1 MRCTSVQMGYALGRI
16 EDMGP
21 KLSPTDY
28 LQFDQLPDYAGHLAS
43 IATHAKFRG
52 QGVAKALMERMHFNM
67 AEFYGM
73 DKVNLLCRVRQHVT
87 YSAIL
92 AITNQHIILR
102 ATSGVK
108 QGGYFVV
115 SRPTRLRLRPHGVP
129 VLPRR
134 RGRPSDGTNGPPG
147 PATNHDRRA
156 ATRTEASERSQ
167 RCFNRSRS
175 FRK

>member
-1 MRCTSVQMGYALGRI
+1 MRCTSIQMGYALGRI

-73 DKVNLLCRVRQHVT
+73 DKVNLLCRVR
-87 YSAIL
+87 
-92 AITNQHIILR
+92 
-102 ATSGVK
+102 
-108 QGGYFVV
+108 
-115 SRPTRLRLRPHGVP
+115 
-129 VLPRR
+129 
-134 RGRPSDGTNGPPG
+134 
-147 PATNHDRRA
+147 
-156 ATRTEASERSQ
+156 
-167 RCFNRSRS
+167 
-175 FRK
+175 

>member
-1 MRCTSVQMGYALGRI
+1 MACSLYGAFTLNHILCALVTMRCTSIQMGYALGRI

-73 DKVNLLCRVRQHVT
+73 DKVNLLCRVR
-87 YSAIL
+87 
-92 AITNQHIILR
+92 
-102 ATSGVK
+102 
-108 QGGYFVV
+108 
-115 SRPTRLRLRPHGVP
+115 
-129 VLPRR
+129 
-134 RGRPSDGTNGPPG
+134 
-147 PATNHDRRA
+147 
-156 ATRTEASERSQ
+156 
-167 RCFNRSRS
+167 
-175 FRK
+175 